1 MLYAVIKMIAVHF
14 FLHTNYVEC
23 HLKDMGEV
31 TRTNWTHILKAVESR
46 IVGGAPASLELYPF
60 MVQFYNRG
68 GLCGG
73 TILTS
78 KTVMTAAHCFNH
90 NKNLEEMKIFSSPR
104 FTFDFN
110 ARIHE
115 VWNFAI
121 HEHYNLKY
129 FFANDIAIIIIH
141 DTFVFGPQVQK
152 ATLVDSDEWMNEK
165 EVFFAA
171 GWGETKYGEGVKKRG
186 LRQIHLHYV
195 SKEQCQAEHQLELGP
210 EMFCL
215 YGDSERDT
223 CRGDSGGGILWKGA
237 IVGIIS
243 HGRNCT
249 ELPGMYVKVNYFHSW
264 IQKTVK
270 DLYRTFC
277 DFHKN
282 KS

>member
-68 GLCGG
+68 G
-73 TILTS
+73 
-78 KTVMTAAHCFNH
+78 
-90 NKNLEEMKIFSSPR
+90 PR